1 MTFFLNARYRY
12 ATVQEQV
19 IVLDNSISN
28 YRGYIHQSSEEKVQY
43 GIVIGTMMSYDRKK
57 CNLSAYCII
66 LCITVSL
73 TWVDALTSS
82 CPNTIRGRIWALN
95 SSTTRNEDKA
105 LNFGSTYTPSNKDVG
120 DPGFDTTLYSAATPD
135 VVSVDEEE
143 EDKGEKVANP
153 DAKTTKLNLYEVLGA
168 SPTDTRQQIK
178 RKFIVLAKQTHPDA
192 APGDDNSDRF
202 SEIANAWKTLSN
214 EKTRKRYDRT
224 LKAERLV
231 DEMEKLADAAVPAVN
246 NVMEKVAF
254 PFLRRTTATTVASW
268 TAFSNKKNL
277 KDAIRAGRMAADSMT
292 AMEQVEKAKE
302 LQEQANQEMATAMAL
317 KEEWSELV
325 SQRLEWSLQTEN
337 VQFTSLEAAQLLD
350 GWNVKDGTTLFRRCT
365 VAEEIEALQ
374 KAEEELAQYQQSCL
388 DQGTEL
394 ENTKSEFQIA
404 EENAK
409 KALDAEFRAR
419 QALEE
424 AVRMVEKTQ
433 LELEAAQKR
442 VKEVHTVTK
451 KTNNDG
457 GKFTQTLEKRRDRVK
472 LALQQKQKTIME
484 QNPSATINAQ
494 EQKQKS
500 LAELSAMRKQ
510 EKYLLAESTK
520 MEDKARRL
528 LSRAEK
534 LIRMYEDSS

>member
-1 MTFFLNARYRY
+1 
-12 ATVQEQV
+12 
-19 IVLDNSISN
+19 
-28 YRGYIHQSSEEKVQY
+28 
-43 GIVIGTMMSYDRKK
+43 MMLYDRKQ
-57 CNLSAYCII
+57 CNLSAVYCII
-66 LCITVSL
+66 LCIAVSFVA
-73 TWVDALTSS
+73 VDALTSI
-82 CPNTIRGRIWALN
+82 CPNNIRGRIWALN

-105 LNFGSTYTPSNKDVG
+105 LNFGSTYTPSNKEVG
-120 DPGFDTTLYSAATPD
+120 EPGFDTTLYSAATPD
-135 VVSVDEEE
+135 VVSVNEEE
-143 EDKGEKVANP
+143 EDKREEVAKP
-153 DAKTTKLNLYEVLGA
+153 GAKPTKLNLYEVLGA

-192 APGDDNSDRF
+192 APEDDNSDRF

-224 LKAERLV
+224 LKAEKLV
-231 DEMEKLADAAVPAVN
+231 DEMERLADVAVPAVN

-317 KEEWSELV
+317 KEEWSDLV

-350 GWNVKDGTTLFRRCT
+350 GWNVNDGTTLFRRCT

-374 KAEEELAQYQQSCL
+374 KAEEELAQYQQSCV

-394 ENTKSEFQIA
+394 ASMKSEFKIA

-409 KALDAEFRAR
+409 KALDDEFKAR

-424 AVRMVEKTQ
+424 AVLMVEKTQ
-433 LELEAAQKR
+433 LELKEAQKR

-451 KTNNDG
+451 KTNNDS
-457 GKFTQTLEKRRDRVK
+457 GKFTQSLEKRRERVK
-472 LALQQKQKTIME
+472 MALQQKQKSILE
-484 QNPSATINAQ
+484 QNPSSTINEQEQ
-494 EQKQKS
+494 EQKTKS
-500 LAELSAMRKQ
+500 MAELSAMRKQ

-520 MEDKARRL
+520 MEEKARRL

-534 LIRMYEDSS
+534 LIRLYEDSV